1 MQLLRGLYNIPSGF
15 RGCVATIGNFDG
27 LHLGHQA
34 VLGALR
40 QASEDTG
47 LPTLVMLFEPQPKE
61 FFAPDQAPARLAS
74 LREKLLDL
82 QQAGVEY
89 VLCLPFN
96 QRLRSMTADA
106 FIQHILVD
114 ALKIQHLIVGDDFRF
129 GCDRRGDFQA
139 LSDAGKVHRF
149 GVEDTSTYEMDHLRV
164 SSTRIRS
171 ELADADLASAG
182 QLIGRPYRMNG
193 RIIHG
198 RQLGRTI
205 NTPTA
210 NVRIDRRTLAMTG
223 VFVVEARIEETGT
236 VHQAVANLGIKPS
249 IGNQPEPSLEVHLLD
264 YSGDLYGKHLDVVF
278 RARLREEKRF
288 DSLDALTAAIE
299 QDKNNARAWF
309 ARG

>member
-149 GVEDTSTYEMDHLRV
+149 GVEDTRTYEMDHLRV